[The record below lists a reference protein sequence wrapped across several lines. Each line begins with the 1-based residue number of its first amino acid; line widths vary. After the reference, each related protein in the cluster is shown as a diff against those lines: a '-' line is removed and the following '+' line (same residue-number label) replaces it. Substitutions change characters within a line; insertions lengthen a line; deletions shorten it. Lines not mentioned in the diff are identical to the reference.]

1 MINPKKFYQRSQL
14 FNDILVEIF
23 NVESNYRTELS
34 ILNLKLLKKIEEH
47 KNNVAKK
54 SKIDKTRQSLHI
66 KQKFLDLKNLTLK
79 PYSSSTNISNH
90 NNSESNSKIEIE
102 ENPYTDKII
111 SDGLQNLL
119 SFYKTKHKLISK
131 EVSNLGIVLYNFSSQ
146 IKNSV
151 NNEDIDILLKNKTEF
166 DTNYIK
172 LEKAKYNYFDKMNE
186 LELYFHNNENVNNNM
201 NNSKISNKVKEK
213 EKKNNIG
220 NNIINNDDEIE
231 KKKINEL
238 TEYRQIYKNTLDDIN
253 NSKRTYIAKINEISN
268 EIQEFNINENN
279 MLYNIFKI
287 FDENILSLLNEIDKS
302 CKLYENNKNIIEK
315 LNVEFSNSLNF
326 DNKIFINFQFEEYN
340 PKYTDM
346 NNKKDLS
353 VIQKMHK
360 LIGFEFDK
368 ISNNNDD
375 MNNKDNNALFIIIM
389 DKFINEGKQ
398 LNEKEKKL
406 LKNLFNQEKYIKEFL
421 NKLNNI
427 RINKKLFYNKD
438 KFDILFEL
446 FTFIYSKV
454 SFGDEKKHDL
464 IKLMM
469 ILSET
474 FYYKNNNK
482 KIFLNNELKMPP
494 ELKDI
499 KFWIRYIELEIQ
511 IEYKKLNKNNKKN
524 NNSKYEYIVLLS
536 NITHLKE
543 NIVEKEKLKEIIK
556 YFKDKYQFSNDDVE
570 VINNQLKI

>member
-34 ILNLKLLKKIEEH
+34 ILNLKLLKKIEEY
-47 KNNVAKK
+47 KNNVSKK
-54 SKIDKTRQSLHI
+54 SKIDKIRQSFHI
-66 KQKFLDLKNLTLK
+66 KSKFLDFKNLSLK
-79 PYSSSTNISNH
+79 PYSSDPKFNY
-90 NNSESNSKIEIE
+90 NNSEDNSKIEVE
-102 ENPYTDKII
+102 ENPFTDQII
-111 SDGLQNLL
+111 SEGLQYLL

-146 IKNSV
+146 IKSNM
-151 NNEDIDILLKNKTEF
+151 NNEDFDVLVKNKTEF

-172 LEKAKYNYFDKMNE
+172 LEKAKDNYFDKMNE
-186 LELYFHNNENVNNNM
+186 LELYFHNNENVNNM
-201 NNSKISNKVKEK
+201 NNINNNKNSNKVKEK
-213 EKKNNIG
+213 KNSIN
-220 NNIINNDDEIE
+220 NNIIMNEDENK
-231 KKKINEL
+231 KKKISEL
-238 TEYRQIYKNTLDDIN
+238 TEYRRIYKKSLDDIN

-279 MLYNIFKI
+279 LLYNIFKI
-287 FDENILSLLNEIDKS
+287 FNENLLSLLNEIDKS
-302 CKLYENNKNIIEK
+302 CELYENNKKIIEK
-315 LNVEFSNSLNF
+315 LNIDFSNSLNF

-340 PKYTDM
+340 PKYTDI

-421 NKLNNI
+421 NKLNII

-446 FTFIYSKV
+446 FTCIYSKV
-454 SFGDEKKHDL
+454 SFGDENKHDL
-464 IKLMM
+464 VKLLM

-474 FYYKNNNK
+474 FYYKIDNK

-524 NNSKYEYIVLLS
+524 NNSKFEYIVLLS

-556 YFKDKYQFSNDDVE
+556 YFKDIYKFSNDDVE

>member
-464 IKLMM
+464 IKLLM